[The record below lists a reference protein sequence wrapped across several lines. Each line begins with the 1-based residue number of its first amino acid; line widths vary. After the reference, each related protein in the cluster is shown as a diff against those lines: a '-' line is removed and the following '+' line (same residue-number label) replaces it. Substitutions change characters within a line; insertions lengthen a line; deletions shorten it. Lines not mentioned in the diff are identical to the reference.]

1 MTATMPLLERLARF
15 CALLAGGL
23 MVGVALLTCVS
34 LVGRNTVGTTLAG
47 DFELTGLAAGAAI
60 ALFLPWCQL
69 RRGHI
74 IVDFFTARAGARANA
89 LLDRFGALVIGL
101 MLAVIAWRSVQGG
114 LNAWQNHSGTMMLN
128 FPEWIVYAF
137 MVPPLALAAVIATAQ
152 CARGLRE
159 VAE

>member
-101 MLAVIAWRSVQGG
+101 MLAVIA
-114 LNAWQNHSGTMMLN
+114 
-128 FPEWIVYAF
+128 
-137 MVPPLALAAVIATAQ
+137 
-152 CARGLRE
+152 
-159 VAE
+159 